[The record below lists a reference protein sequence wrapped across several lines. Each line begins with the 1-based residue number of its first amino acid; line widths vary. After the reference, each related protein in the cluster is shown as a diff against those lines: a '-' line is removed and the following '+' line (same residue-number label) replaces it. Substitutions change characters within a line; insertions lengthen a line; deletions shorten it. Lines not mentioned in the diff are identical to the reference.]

1 MHPRVVLA
9 GPREQVALH
18 HEQQVCGLIDF
29 YGGSGGSVGSLQD
42 ERMCHIDISQKAK
55 TFLCEDARLHLAR
68 LHFLHR
74 VVFPSTNCKY

>member
-29 YGGSGGSVGSLQD
+29 YGGSGCSVGSLQD
-42 ERMCHIDISQKAK
+42 ERMCHIDISKKAK
-55 TFLCEDARLHLAR
+55 RFFARMLACIWR
-68 LHFLHR
+68 ACIFY
-74 VVFPSTNCKY
+74 TG